1 VNFDQA
7 WSKRHS
13 DPENAPIE
21 GVFFICF
28 LYNTCMNFALSLHYL
43 DLLGTVVFA
52 LTGLLAA
59 SRKQLDL
66 FGAIVIAMVTAIG
79 GGTLR
84 DLILGQPVFWITQP
98 IYIYVIV
105 VSALFLFFYARFRPA
120 PVKLLLFLDALG
132 LAVFTV
138 IGAQKA
144 MALGLSDPIVIMT
157 GIMTGAAG
165 GVIRDVLV
173 GEVPL
178 IFRKEIY
185 ATASFMGAS
194 VLLVLMQTI
203 DSPELAMTLAILVVL
218 LLRIFAILKNYSLPV
233 FNPVN
238 RTDND

>member
-1 VNFDQA
+1 MSFV
-7 WSKRHS
+7 
-13 DPENAPIE
+13 
-21 GVFFICF
+21 
-28 LYNTCMNFALSLHYL
+28 LSLHYL

-52 LTGLLAA
+52 FTGLLAA

-84 DLILGQPVFWITQP
+84 DVILGQPVFWITQP
-98 IYIYVIV
+98 VYIYVIV
-105 VSALFLFFYARFRPA
+105 ISALFMFFYARFRPV
-120 PVKLLLFLDALG
+120 PMRLLLFLDALG

-138 IGAQKA
+138 IGSQKA
-144 MALGLSDPIVIMT
+144 LALGLSDPIVIMT

-194 VLLVLMQTI
+194 VLLVLMQNI
-203 DSPELAMTLAILVVL
+203 ESQELAITISILVVL
-218 LLRIFAILKNYSLPV
+218 IMRISAIVYNYSLPI
-233 FNPVN
+233 FNPVH
-238 RTDND
+238 RGDHD